1 MEIVFCVLCMHACVR
16 ACLGHRDS
24 FPAAVCH
31 RLRQGPRTFASVPAQ
46 CIPPVSV
53 SVSVCTQGKG
63 LAVELDAQQSRAD
76 PSARNRDGNLLPN
89 QILELQKKDFLNF
102 QLYPGSQFN
111 FPTCARPVASVIIL
125 FVHLTRL
132 WCLGISS
139 NTSLDVSSHP
149 VIQ

>member
-1 MEIVFCVLCMHACVR
+1 MHACMR

-24 FPAAVCH
+24 LLAPGCH
-31 RLRQGPRTFASVPAQ
+31 RLRQGPRTFTSFPTQ
-46 CIPPVSV
+46 CVSPCV
-53 SVSVCTQGKG
+53 CVCLCVCTQSKG
-63 LAVELDAQQSRAD
+63 LAVELDTQQSGAD
-76 PSARNRDGNLLPN
+76 SSARNRDGNLLPS
-89 QILELQKKDFLNF
+89 QILELQTKDFLNF

-111 FPTCARPVASVIIL
+111 FPTCAGPVASVIIL